1 MSVTIQQLIKWKQ
14 QRRSIVSLTAWDYSL
29 ARVLDEAG
37 VDLILVGDSLAMVAL
52 GHQSTLPVT
61 LEQMIHHASA
71 VSRGVKRV

>member
-71 VSRGVKRV
+71 QGRD